1 MKGLA
6 ALAVLAMIWVVGLL
20 TFAGRVDALVT
31 PDRPPAAD
39 GVVSLT
45 GSSNARLREG
55 MQLLEDGRAR
65 RLLISGVNREA
76 TRAEVRRVARGDP
89 RLWRCCVDLGFEA
102 ESTLGNAQET
112 ARWARRY
119 GFRRLLV
126 VTADYHMPRSLL
138 ELRAALPGVEL
149 IAYPVVTPDLRA
161 ESWWRD
167 GGSARRMVVEYL
179 KYLAVLGREAF
190 LSLGPDE
197 AAAPGP
203 PAARAP
209 AAR

>member
-1 MKGLA
+1 LA
-6 ALAVLAMIWVVGLL
+6 AIVVVLMIWTVGLL
-20 TFAGRVDALVT
+20 TFAARVDSLVT
-31 PDRPPAAD
+31 PDDPPVVD

-55 MQLLEDGRAR
+55 MQLLEDGKAR

-76 TRAEVRRVARGDP
+76 TRAEVRRVARGDA
-89 RLWRCCVDLGFEA
+89 RLWRCCVDLGFQA

-112 ARWARRY
+112 AQWARRY

-138 ELRAALPGVEL
+138 EVRAALPEVEL
-149 IAYPVVTPDLRA
+149 IAYPVVTRDLRA
-161 ESWWRD
+161 EDWWRD
-167 GGSARRMVVEYL
+167 GGGARRMVVEYM
-179 KYLAVLGREAF
+179 KYLTILAREAF

-197 AAAPGP
+197 
-203 PAARAP
+203 PARPVATPARPAP
-209 AAR
+209 AP